1 MISVFSSTNRPDNK
15 TVPFAESYY
24 HSLVKFGKEEVNFI
38 DFRDLSSELLHT
50 LMYDQ
55 TSQSK
60 QIIEMQD
67 KYLIPAE
74 KFVFFIPE
82 YNGSFPGIL
91 KLFIDACSIRRYKDS
106 FAGKKAALIGISEGR
121 SGNIRG
127 LEHFSS
133 ILNHMGTII
142 YPNLLPVSQIVKLL
156 DQDNKQIDKDTL
168 HLLEK
173 HAKAFLDF

>member
-1 MISVFSSTNRPDNK
+1 MITVFSTTNRPDNK
-15 TVPFAESYY
+15 TVPFAKAYFE
-24 HSLVKFGKEEVNFI
+24 LLEKNTTQTINFL
-38 DFRDLSSELLHT
+38 DFRDLSSGLLHS

-55 TSQSK
+55 TSQSE
-60 QIIEMQD
+60 QLRDMQD
-67 KYLIPAE
+67 NYLIPSG
-74 KFVFFIPE
+74 KLVFFIPE

-91 KLFIDACSIRRYKDS
+91 KLFVDAASIRRYKEN
-106 FAGKKAALIGISEGR
+106 FGGKKAALIGISEGR

-133 ILNHMGTII
+133 ILNFMGTTIF
-142 YPNLLPVSQIVKLL
+142 PDMLPISQIGKLL
-156 DQDNKQIDKDTL
+156 SGDKQEIESDTL